1 MTFNPIVTQ
10 KELPMADPDPDT
22 SVETVYSVFREG
34 AEDHPDREFVVHRSA
49 RLSWGAVLALVDQCA
64 QAMSRAG
71 VRTGDR
77 VGILC
82 PTRPEASI
90 VLLACAKIGAIY
102 LGMGTRMRRR
112 DMDYLCAD
120 ACPSIIFAMP
130 DPDLGDHTADII
142 AAAAEHGLAHPI
154 VLSFTVDGSLSPE
167 FAAFLAGHQA
177 QPTAAFEVDQLDPLA
192 IVYTSGSTGDPKGVV
207 LSHRS
212 LLNYRQLLRRRP
224 LNHPRLISDMPVDH
238 IGYLGNELTTTVLS
252 GGTMLQVPRFDA
264 REVADVIERER
275 ATVWM
280 GAIPTMLNRL
290 VALEDF
296 ASRDLSSLELV
307 WWAGQLPERTANLV
321 QSFADEVG
329 ASYGMSEM
337 CCITLTDPGA
347 TPQHA
352 VATVGRPL
360 DDVEVKVLPV
370 PGEQPG
376 GELLLRR
383 TGMMTEYWGKP
394 DKTAEAIDADG
405 WFHTGDLGYV
415 DEGGN
420 LVITGRL
427 KLLIRSGG
435 YNLSPFEI
443 ETALESHPGVAM
455 AVVVGLPNEEYGEAA
470 HAAWTPATNATVTS
484 EALRTYLREHL
495 SGFKVPKHFHE
506 FSQLPLL
513 PNGKADRT
521 RIREQLRTSLAE
533 FHDNVA
539 TDCKETTHAQ

>member
-1 MTFNPIVTQ
+1 MT
-10 KELPMADPDPDT
+10 DPDPDA
-22 SVETVYSVFREG
+22 SAETVYSVFREA

-49 RLSWGAVLALVDQCA
+49 RLSWGAMLKLVDQCA
-64 QAMSRAG
+64 QAMCRAG

-77 VGILC
+77 VGILS
-82 PTRPEASI
+82 PTRPEVGI

-142 AAAAEHGLAHPI
+142 AAAAQQGLAHPI
-154 VLSFTVDGSLSPE
+154 VLSFTEDGSLSPE
-167 FAAFLAGHQA
+167 FEAFLAGHQKH
-177 QPTAAFEVDQLDPLA
+177 PTAAVEVDQFDPLA

-224 LNHPRLISDMPVDH
+224 LHHPRLISDMPIDH

-252 GGTMLQVPRFDA
+252 GGTMVQVPRFDA
-264 REVADVIERER
+264 REVADQIEREQV
-275 ATVWM
+275 TVWM

-290 VALEDF
+290 VALDDF
-296 ASRDLSSLELV
+296 ASRELSSLELV

-321 QSFADEVG
+321 HTFADEVG

-337 CCITLTDPGA
+337 CCITLTDPGT
-347 TPQHA
+347 TPQQA
-352 VATVGRPL
+352 VATAGRPL
-360 DDVEVKVLPV
+360 DDIEVKVLPI
-370 PGEQPG
+370 PGEQPS

-394 DKTAEAIDADG
+394 DKTAEAIDPDG
-405 WFHTGDLGYV
+405 WFHTGDLGYL

-420 LVITGRL
+420 VVITGRL

-443 ETALESHPGVAM
+443 ESVLESHPSVAM
-455 AVVVGLPNEEYGEAA
+455 AVVVGLPDTEYGEAA
-470 HAAWTPATNATVTS
+470 HAAWTSATDATVTD
-484 EALRTYLREHL
+484 EALRSYLREHL
-495 SGFKVPKHFHE
+495 SGFKVPKHFHR
-506 FSQLPLL
+506 FSRLPLL

-521 RIREQLRTSLAE
+521 GIREQLRTSHAAS
-533 FHDNVA
+533 HDNVA
-539 TDCKETTHAQ
+539 TDPGKETTHVQ